1 MNNNVVMDS
10 MSDSS
15 DWSTSDDSDI
25 DELLQDD
32 DVEMMSLLVE
42 VQSFEDR
49 AKAMDRRRG
58 STMGRTTIYRNR
70 ALGHEHLM
78 EDYFAEDKE
87 DDLMADKME
96 PVLNPEYPETT
107 ETCIGSSSFL
117 ISISC
122 TMLVRLMDDG
132 WLAAR
137 HDLGHCLTA
146 AVACCSR
153 KPPAEDGWQGSCL
166 SNVDQMRRW

>member
-1 MNNNVVMDS
+1 MQLAGVAAMPCLRAYENAMRLLLNRSWRRVHRTAPLVVALS
-10 MSDSS
+10 RF
-15 DWSTSDDSDI
+15 W
-25 DELLQDD
+25 LQF
-32 DVEMMSLLVE
+32 S
-42 VQSFEDR
+42 Q
-49 AKAMDRRRG
+49 
-58 STMGRTTIYRNR
+58 
-70 ALGHEHLM
+70 
-78 EDYFAEDKE
+78 DKE

>member
-1 MNNNVVMDS
+1 MLFYWLYILRHGPCYSHETIWYCRIVLVSGKIFLSILQPCISVPQGVDS
-10 MSDSS
+10 YPRVD
-15 DWSTSDDSDI
+15 
-25 DELLQDD
+25 L
-32 DVEMMSLLVE
+32 
-42 VQSFEDR
+42 
-49 AKAMDRRRG
+49 
-58 STMGRTTIYRNR
+58 
-70 ALGHEHLM
+70 
-78 EDYFAEDKE
+78 DKE